1 MPIQA
6 SCVEEYVC
14 RTSLV
19 MTITQMCQS
28 VCCVSKILARRSQR
42 AGLLMLLRTYPRRTF
57 SSVQIENWLAA
68 KKSTQAK
75 TAENVHFP

>member
-19 MTITQMCQS
+19 MTITSMCQS
-28 VCCVSKILARRSQR
+28 VCCVSKILARQPE
-42 AGLLMLLRTYPRRTF
+42 G
-57 SSVQIENWLAA
+57 WLIDVVAHISPA
-68 KKSTQAK
+68 HVVICAD
-75 TAENVHFP
+75 